1 MIASQHE
8 NSIFEFNL
16 DSKDESQNLNWE
28 ATSVYIISQEDVLSG
43 IQRSSSVI
51 INNFDEIV
59 KLSMDIPD
67 DGDGI
72 LDFNNIGLFL

>member
-28 ATSVYIISQEDVLSG
+28 ATSINIISQEDVLSG

-51 INNFDEIV
+51 INNFDEVV

>member
-8 NSIFEFNL
+8 NSILEFNL
-16 DSKDESQNLNWE
+16 DSKNESQNLNWE
-28 ATSVYIISQEDVLSG
+28 ATSINIISQEDVLSG

-51 INNFDEIV
+51 INNFDEVV

>member
-16 DSKDESQNLNWE
+16 DSKNESQNLYWE
-28 ATSVYIISQEDVLSG
+28 ATSINIISQEDVLSG

-51 INNFDEIV
+51 INNFDEVV

>member
-51 INNFDEIV
+51 INNFDEVV